1 MSSDRFDVV
10 VIGAGV
16 AGLVAAVE
24 AAKGG
29 ARTLVLDARPAGG
42 RARTTDR
49 EGYLFNEG
57 PHALFEQGA
66 FMAVLKRWG
75 LEPSGRRPQASG
87 AHVFR
92 GDTLHPFPTGPG
104 RLARTPLLK
113 PASRIRFGRLMTR
126 LPRLDT
132 ARLVGRSVSEWFDD
146 EDLPEDVR
154 ALVLTLVRV
163 TSYGNAPELMD
174 AGAAVTQLRAGL
186 QGCATST
193 VAGRASST
201 GWPERSRQRA
211 ARCTPARPS
220 ALSTPTDDRPRCM
233 PPTARSRPAA
243 VILAGLP
250 PAEAARLL
258 GPERGRLRAPGP
270 AGRGRLPRARCHP
283 PGPTAG
289 RVRSRSPAV
298 PVGPRARG
306 APGASG
312 PRDRG
317 GDALPP
323 AGARAGCR
331 PGPGRA
337 GRAGVTVRYRRDHH
351 RAGTVPAAGDGRP
364 RAPAGSGGWP
374 GGPAVRGGAPA
385 CPTCCWPVT
394 GSVPRACSRT
404 RRRLAPLASAGAA
417 LRLLASVPTC
427 A

>member
-10 VIGAGV
+10 VVGAGV
-16 AGLVAAVE
+16 AGLVAGVE

-42 RARTTDR
+42 RARTIDR

-75 LEPSGRRPQASG
+75 LEPSGRRPEASG

-132 ARLVGRSVSEWFDD
+132 ARLAGRSVTEWFDD

-186 QGCATST
+186 QGVRYVDGGWQGIVDGLAQAFAAAGGTLHAGTAVGAVDADGRSAQVHAAYGPVETS
-193 VAGRASST
+193 
-201 GWPERSRQRA
+201 
-211 ARCTPARPS
+211 
-220 ALSTPTDDRPRCM
+220 
-233 PPTARSRPAA
+233 A

-258 GPERGRLRAPGP
+258 GRNADAFGHLGPPVEAACLELGATRPARPPVVFGLDRPLYLSVHAPV
-270 AGRGRLPRARCHP
+270 A
-283 PGPTAG
+283 
-289 RVRSRSPAV
+289 
-298 PVGPRARG
+298 
-306 APGASG
+306 
-312 PRDRG
+312 
-317 GDALPP
+317 
-323 AGARAGCR
+323 
-331 PGPGRA
+331 
-337 GRAGVTVRYRRDHH
+337 
-351 RAGTVPAAGDGRP
+351 
-364 RAPAGSGGWP
+364 
-374 GGPAVRGGAPA
+374 
-385 CPTCCWPVT
+385 
-394 GSVPRACSRT
+394 
-404 RRRLAPLASAGAA
+404 RLAPPDRAIVEVMHYLPPGHERDAAQDRAELAALASRCGIDETIIEQERFLRRVTVAHALPLAREGGLAGRPSVAGTGMPNVLLAGDWVGPESMLSDASAASALASASAA
-417 LRLLASVPTC
+417 LRLLASVSVR
-427 A
+427 